1 MIYSDSLLKEIRSE
15 YDNRRKNAEESVSY
29 YEEILENDEEYLSA
43 LNEFNSARL
52 KKSKANYSGDR
63 KLLKEAE
70 QELAESKK
78 KMTARKKQLGITD
91 DKLTPKYRCPYCN
104 DSGYTADGKRCKC
117 FNQVATQIILNELGI
132 EEKPLPDFSETKYE
146 DKNGLKK
153 IYEKFSAYCD
163 KFGRNSKNIVISGS
177 VGTGKSFLSGCIA
190 NALKKKD
197 FNVIFITASELDVIF
212 LKYHVSPVYE
222 KSFYLSILTGC
233 DMLVIDDLGTEPLY
247 KNVTEEYLLT
257 LFSERNAK
265 GMPYIVTTN
274 LDQNQ
279 LLDRYGDR
287 ILSRLND
294 KKTGVRIEINGEDLR
309 RLK

>member
-15 YDNRRKNAEESVSY
+15 YENRRRKAEEPSAY
-29 YEEILENDEEYLSA
+29 YEDKLNRDEVYLNA
-43 LNEFNSARL
+43 LNEYNSARL
-52 KKSKANYSGDR
+52 KKSKANYSDN
-63 KLLKEAE
+63 KILLKEADN
-70 QELAESKK
+70 ELEKSGK
-78 KMTARKKQLGITD
+78 KMSERKKQLGITD
-91 DKLTPKYRCPYCN
+91 EKLTPKYICPYCK
-104 DSGYTADGKRCKC
+104 DSGYTADGKRCRC

-132 EEKPLPDFSETKYE
+132 DEKPLPDFSETKYE
-146 DKNGLKK
+146 YKNGLKK

-163 KFGRNSKNIVISGS
+163 KFGKNSKNVVISGS

-190 NALKKKD
+190 NELKKRG
-197 FNVIFITASELDVIF
+197 FNVIYITASELDVIF
-212 LKYHVSPVYE
+212 LKYHVSPIYE

-233 DMLVIDDLGTEPLY
+233 DLLVIDDLGTEPLY
-247 KNVTEEYLLT
+247 KNVTEEYLLA
-257 LFSERNAK
+257 LLSERNAK
-265 GMPYIVTTN
+265 GMPYILTTN
-274 LDQNQ
+274 LNQNQ

>member
-52 KKSKANYSGDR
+52 KKSKANYSDDR

-104 DSGYTADGKRCKC
+104 DSGYTTDGKRCKC

-190 NALKKKD
+190 NELKKKG

-212 LKYHVSPVYE
+212 LKYHVSTVYE

-233 DMLVIDDLGTEPLY
+233 DLLVIDDLGTEPFY
-247 KNVTEEYLLT
+247 NNITGQYLLT
-257 LFSERNAK
+257 LLSERNTK

-274 LDQNQ
+274 LEYNQ
-279 LLDRYGDR
+279 LLDKYSDR
-287 ILSRLND
+287 IVSRLYD